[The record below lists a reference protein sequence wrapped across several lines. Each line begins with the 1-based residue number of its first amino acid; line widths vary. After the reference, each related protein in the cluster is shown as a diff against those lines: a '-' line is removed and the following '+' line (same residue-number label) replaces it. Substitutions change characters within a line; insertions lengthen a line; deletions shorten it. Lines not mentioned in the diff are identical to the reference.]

1 LAIERK
7 GEMKYRWDMSNQSRH
22 QRSAFTLIELLT
34 VIAII
39 AILTALMLTAIAE
52 AKATALRIR
61 CVSNLHQIGIALE
74 NILVTDHSYPL
85 YVRGPYLTWI
95 RQLEIEGFGIP
106 KPPTNFTQT
115 GVWRCPTGR
124 WPDFPTNGVPMSYG
138 YNTSGVFLEG
148 DYTNALGLLGHY
160 SISSN
165 QLFALAPI
173 PESEVIH
180 PSDMM
185 AIGES
190 IVGGMDFM
198 RSDLKY
204 LGTRRASLRHHGR
217 LNVVFCDGHVESPT
231 LQFLFS
237 ETSDAALVR
246 WNRDHQ
252 SHREKL
258 SP

>member
-1 LAIERK
+1 
-7 GEMKYRWDMSNQSRH
+7 MKYRWGMARPHLNP
-22 QRSAFTLIELLT
+22 AFTLVELLT

-39 AILTALMLTAIAE
+39 ATLAALLLAAVAE
-52 AKATALRIR
+52 AKARALRFQ
-61 CVSNLHQIGIALE
+61 CVSNLHQLGIGLQ

-85 YVRGPYLTWI
+85 YGRGPYLTWI
-95 RQLEIEGFGIP
+95 RQLEIEGFGIS

-138 YNTSGVFLEG
+138 YNTFGVLLEG

-160 SISSN
+160 SMSSN
-165 QLFALAPI
+165 AVFALASI
-173 PESEVIH
+173 AESEVAH

-185 AIGES
+185 AIGDS
-190 IVGGMDFM
+190 IAGGMDFM
-198 RSDLKY
+198 RSDLKF
-204 LGTRRASLRHHGR
+204 LGLYGASKRHQGR

-231 LQFLFS
+231 LQFLFAD
-237 ETSDAALVR
+237 TSDAALVR
-246 WNRDHQ
+246 WNRDHLP
-252 SHREKL
+252 HREKS